1 MPNKSINIQL
11 RQETPIPL
19 DLEFSC
25 APGEIVVVVGPSGS
39 GKTTLLRS
47 ICGIHRPATGRI
59 SSNGTIWFDS
69 KQRINLPVQ
78 QRRVGMVFQHYA
90 LFPHKTAIQNIIMA
104 QGHLEKSQRLDK
116 AHALLE
122 QVHMHGLGDRY
133 PHQLSGGQQQ
143 RIAVARALAREPDV
157 LLLDEPFSAVDQQTR
172 RKLVRELVQLRNR
185 LDMPIIHVTHN
196 LNEARRIADRICIIH
211 RGKTLQIDT
220 PQNIMTRPHNA
231 EVAYQT
237 GHSNIFSGT
246 VSRHD
251 AALGKTYIQWGVH
264 EFECSHQ
271 PDFAPGTA
279 VDWLIPA
286 ENLILH
292 RRDRPSRGERENPV
306 TGKIS
311 EMIPLGESTT
321 VSVEFDDQQSMF
333 MGVPTHV
340 ARRNGLETGATVTV
354 SLLSEG
360 IHLMTKAGTS
370 SAKPS

>member
-1 MPNKSINIQL
+1 MPNKSIIIQL
-11 RQETPIPL
+11 QQDAPIPL
-19 DLEFSC
+19 DLDFSC

-47 ICGIHRPATGRI
+47 ICGIYHPTDGMI
-59 SSNGTIWFDS
+59 SSDGAIWFDTT
-69 KQRINLPVQ
+69 QRINLPAQ

-90 LFPHKTAIQNIIMA
+90 LFPHKTAIQNINMA
-104 QGHLEKSQRLDK
+104 QSHLEKSQRLEK

-122 QVHMHGLGDRY
+122 LVHMHGLGDRY

-211 RGKTLQIDT
+211 RGNNLQIDT
-220 PQNIMTRPHNA
+220 PHNIMTRPLNA

-237 GHSNIFSGT
+237 GHSNIFNGT
-246 VSRHD
+246 VTKHD
-251 AALGKTYIQWGVH
+251 AALGKTYLQWDVH

-271 PDFAPGTA
+271 PDFAPGTE

-306 TGKIS
+306 TGIIS
-311 EMIPLGESTT
+311 EMLPLGESTT
-321 VSVEFDDQQSMF
+321 VTVEFANRQLMF

-340 ARRNGLETGATVTV
+340 AHRNGLAQGETVTV
-354 SLLSEG
+354 SLLSDG
-360 IHLMTKAGTS
+360 IHLMHKLNG
-370 SAKPS
+370 

>member
-1 MPNKSINIQL
+1 MSSKAINIQL
-11 RQETPIPL
+11 RQESPIPL
-19 DLEFSC
+19 EMEFSC
-25 APGEIVVVVGPSGS
+25 EPGEILVVVGPSGS

-47 ICGIHRPATGRI
+47 ICGIYKPAAGRI
-59 SSNGTIWFDS
+59 VSNQMVWFDS
-69 KQRINLPVQ
+69 AQGIDLPVQ

-90 LFPHKTAIQNIIMA
+90 LFPHKTAVQNIITA
-104 QGHLEKSQRLDK
+104 QGHLDK
-116 AHALLE
+116 VIRIVKANELLA

-143 RIAVARALAREPDV
+143 RIALARALAREPDV

-172 RKLVRELVQLRNR
+172 RKLVRELVQLRDR

-211 RGKTLQIDT
+211 RGKTLQIDS
-220 PQNIMTRPHNA
+220 PHNIMAKPENA

-237 GHSNIFSGT
+237 GHSNIFSGI

-251 AALGKTYIQWGVH
+251 EARKITYLKWSDYELETGWQP
-264 EFECSHQ
+264 EF
-271 PDFAPGTA
+271 ATGTE

-306 TGKIS
+306 SGIIS
-311 EMIPLGESTT
+311 EFIPLGETS
-321 VSVEFDDQQSMF
+321 SVTIDFSNEQYMSMA
-333 MGVPTHV
+333 VPTHV
-340 ARRNGLETGATVTV
+340 ARRNGLARGETVTV

-360 IHLMTKAGTS
+360 IHLMV
-370 SAKPS
+370 KPPPGQPGC